1 MIVFFFCV
9 NIWLETGETKQERG
23 FSMVKMALFD
33 IDGTLRDE
41 REGLPQSAVRAVG
54 ELKKNGILVCV
65 CTGRSLET
73 IYDEVMALEP
83 DGVIAGGGSYIT
95 LGKTVQKQQAFH
107 PEQIQACMEWTAR
120 AKHAGISMESHREAY
135 MNGIA
140 ARMLSRANAE
150 KWKGFTRKEQERA
163 VRESKIICRDNFT
176 ACNPLEE
183 PIHKICYWGSR
194 EGFEELRDGLGPCRV
209 VQMDFWSGTRFY
221 ELVPEGCDKGTAV
234 RELCVAAGIRPEDTI
249 GFGDGKND
257 LDFLKVTGI
266 SVAMENGAKEV
277 KDMADSICESPARH
291 GIYRELVRRKLI
303 QGEERRRYDGA

>member
-1 MIVFFFCV
+1 
-9 NIWLETGETKQERG
+9 
-23 FSMVKMALFD
+23 MVKMALFD

-41 REGLPQSAVRAVG
+41 REGLPLSAVRAVG
-54 ELKKNGILVCV
+54 ELKQNGILVCV

-83 DGVIAGGGSYIT
+83 DGVIAGGGSYVT
-95 LGKTVQKQQAFH
+95 LGKKMLKQQAFL
-107 PEQIQACMEWTAR
+107 PDQVLRCMEWAAR
-120 AKHAGISMESHREAY
+120 SEQAGISVESHREVY

-150 KWKGFTRKEQERA
+150 KWKGFTREEQERA
-163 VRESKIICRDNFT
+163 VRESKIICRDNIT
-176 ACNPLEE
+176 SCNPLAD

-194 EGFEELRDGLGPCRV
+194 EGFGELRDCLGSCQV
-209 VQMDFWSGTRFY
+209 VQTDIWHGMQFY

-234 RELCVAAGIRPEDTI
+234 RVLCMEAGIRPEETI

-277 KDMADSICESPARH
+277 KDMADSICERPGSH

-303 QGEERRRYDGA
+303 QGEETV